1 MTSTN
6 TQNIQNAQSNKN
18 KQYKRSNEP
27 VIWGLFGGGGMLS
40 AFMLPAIILVT
51 GLLVPLGFF
60 DAMSYER
67 VLAFSQSWIGKLALW
82 VIISLPIWHGI
93 HRFYH
98 LLHDLGQHSGRK
110 LTFIIFYGF
119 TVLITLASLYLLL
132 TL

>member
-1 MTSTN
+1 MTIQN
-6 TQNIQNAQSNKN
+6 TQK

-27 VIWGLFGGGGMLS
+27 VIWGLFGGGGMIS
-40 AFMLPAIILVT
+40 AFMLPALVLVT

-110 LTFIIFYGF
+110 LTFFICYAFS
-119 TVLITLASLYLLL
+119 TTITFAALYLLL
-132 TL
+132 TI